1 MAGRLVLLTGCSSP
15 AGLGW
20 ATARALAERG
30 FRVVATVRRQ
40 DQLPDVT
47 AGLRNGLPAAVA
59 DRLAVRVLDL
69 LLPETVEAVV
79 SGLEADGGPDVL
91 VNNAGY
97 GLIGGVEQTTIDQA
111 RAHLETNFL
120 ATMALVQ
127 RVLPGMRARRAGH
140 VVNVSSVFV
149 PGLCPPAVGWYVAS
163 KAALETAAQAMAVE
177 LAPFGIR
184 VTNFQPGPIST
195 ELSRVWG
202 DRLAAGVDPRPGLV
216 DELYAWVGSDA
227 APSMQTPEM
236 VGRALVD
243 LLESD
248 YSPLTAQSGA
258 QSKGYVAAAVRDPSR
273 ERELRAM
280 LQRFAEIGRPGR

>member
-1 MAGRLVLLTGCSSP
+1 
-15 AGLGW
+15 
-20 ATARALAERG
+20 
-30 FRVVATVRRQ
+30 VATVRRQ
-40 DQLPDVT
+40 GQLPDVIE
-47 AGLRNGLPAAVA
+47 GLRNGLPAAA
-59 DRLAVRVLDL
+59 AERLAVRLLDL

-79 SGLEADGGPDVL
+79 SEIEVDGGPDVL

-227 APSMQTPEM
+227 APAMQTPEM

-248 YSPLTAQSGA
+248 HSPLAAQSGA
-258 QSKGYVAAAVRDPSR
+258 QSEGYVAAAVRDPSR
-273 ERELRAM
+273 ERELQAM
-280 LQRFAEIGRPGR
+280 LQRFAEIGRPG

>member
-216 DELYAWVGSDA
+216 EELYAWVGSDA

-248 YSPLTAQSGA
+248 HWPLAAQSGA
-258 QSKGYVAAAVRDPSR
+258 QSKRYAAAAVRDPSR

>member
-47 AGLRNGLPAAVA
+47 AGLHNGLPAAVA

-248 YSPLTAQSGA
+248 HWPLAAQSGA
-258 QSKGYVAAAVRDPSR
+258 QSKGYAAAAVRDPSR